1 MPLPADP
8 LFNGMPEQAA
18 LWIRWREHASEART
32 RTHVPYHQTEGTV
45 MADDTSEVTAQRMT
59 AAFNAVQDVTRVI
72 LGNRAELQLTPIGR
86 QWVEDAEVMKALGA
100 GSTD

>member
-1 MPLPADP
+1 
-8 LFNGMPEQAA
+8 
-18 LWIRWREHASEART
+18 
-32 RTHVPYHQTEGTV
+32 
-45 MADDTSEVTAQRMT
+45 MT

>member
-32 RTHVPYHQTEGTV
+32 RTHVPHHQTEGNV